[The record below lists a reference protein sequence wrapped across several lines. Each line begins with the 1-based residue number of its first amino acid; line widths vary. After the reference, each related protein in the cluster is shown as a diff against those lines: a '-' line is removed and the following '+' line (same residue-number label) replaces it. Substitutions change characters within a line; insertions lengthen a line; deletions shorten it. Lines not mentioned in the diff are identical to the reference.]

1 MNKLNEKTY
10 DTLGHSKYF
19 IAVWMT
25 GAECRE
31 FTTLKTEDDYLVCT
45 AVELINFI
53 TENSQTI

>member
-10 DTLGHSKYF
+10 DTLDHLKYF

-25 GAECRE
+25 RAECRD
-31 FTTLKTEDDYLVCT
+31 FTTLKTEDDSLACT

-53 TENSQTI
+53 TENLQTI